1 MRYVPRM
8 WENLGVG
15 RTFDVILVVAA
26 NRRQRE
32 RLRRLFQARDGR
44 DSPLGAD
51 AVFLASLDELGR
63 PWRGGNFGASLFAV
77 QRIQRLLR
85 KRGIPLGQGRSLAVL
100 AAGQGTRAYP
110 LTAAEGGNKSMIRT
124 PACLGHRPLRMVELV
139 IAQYHQILDEVEPG
153 RIHVAAGDHLLT
165 WERPP
170 RSAGRQHVQIF
181 ASKTSFAEEAE
192 AAGLVDSRKE
202 PTWED
207 EEDLRR
213 RLAAIDVP
221 SRLPVLQS
229 LTQMG
234 LLRASAEE
242 ETLLELS
249 EKASVDSILRTF
261 VDSNGE
267 ARVNWWD
274 WSLSPEAADL
284 LLTRYGDLIGHG
296 IDLSVDVLEP
306 VTMGR
311 AEWGLRRPERNLEL
325 WDRANELFQNASM
338 SGTRPL
344 GHVGVADP
352 GEGSVFAD
360 LGTLQGMHDAYASI
374 LDRTAEGE
382 AYRSLLCAQP
392 EDGVL
397 YVGERPSSAVEV
409 EPGSIVM
416 DGRGI
421 RSGRIGAGSIVVDA
435 KVREIRT
442 TGPCIV
448 YGVRAPGGAVHMT
461 DGDVAAGVVY
471 KKMRHTVR
479 ASLFTPSNTETDS
492 TAWSSPQY
500 GNPMSFSDLQDT
512 LMQAASSFSPG
523 MGGKRSRSP
532 DRTAWRGRRMDRRVS
547 S

>member
-1 MRYVPRM
+1 M

-26 NRRQRE
+26 NRRHRE
-32 RLRRLFQARDGR
+32 RLRRLFEGRDGW
-44 DSPLGAD
+44 DTPLGAD
-51 AVFLASLDELGR
+51 AVFFASLDELGR
-63 PWRGGNFGASLFAV
+63 PWRGGNFDASLFAV
-77 QRIQRLLR
+77 QRIRRLLR

-100 AAGQGTRAYP
+100 VAGQGTRAYP

-124 PACLGHRPLRMVELV
+124 PACPGHRPLRLVELV
-139 IAQYHQILDEVEPG
+139 IAQYHQILNDVEPG
-153 RIHVAAGDHLLT
+153 RIHIAAGDHLLA
-165 WERPP
+165 WEQPP
-170 RSAGRQHVQIF
+170 RSAAGQDVQIF
-181 ASKTSFAEEAE
+181 ASKKSFAEEAE
-192 AAGLVDSRKE
+192 AAGLVDSRKN
-202 PTWED
+202 PLWED

-213 RLAAIDVP
+213 RLAGIDVP
-221 SRLPVLQS
+221 SQLPVLDS

-242 ETLLELS
+242 ENLLHLS
-249 EKASVDSILRTF
+249 EKASMASILQTF

-267 ARVNWWD
+267 PRVNWWD
-274 WSLSPEAADL
+274 WSLSPKAAEL
-284 LLTRYGDLIGHG
+284 LLTQYADVIGRG

-306 VTMGR
+306 VTMAR
-311 AEWGLRRPERNLEL
+311 AEWGLRRPERNPEL
-325 WDRANELFQNASM
+325 WDRANQLFQNASM
-338 SGTRPL
+338 SGDRPL
-344 GHVGVADP
+344 GHIGVADP

-360 LGTLQGMHDAYASI
+360 LGTLQGMHDAFASI
-374 LDRTAEGE
+374 LERTAEGE
-382 AYRSLLCAQP
+382 TYRSLLCAQP

-409 EPGSIVM
+409 EPGAIVM

-435 KVREIRT
+435 KVRELRT

-448 YGVRAPGGAVHMT
+448 YGVRAPSGAVHLT

-479 ASLFTPSNTETDS
+479 ARLFMPSTTETDP
-492 TAWSSPQY
+492 TAWSRPQY
-500 GNPMSFSDLQDT
+500 GNPMSFSDLQGT
-512 LMQAASSFSPG
+512 LMNWPSLPG
-523 MGGKRSRSP
+523 PGRDTSGPRTP
-532 DRTAWRGRRMDRRVS
+532 DRTPWRGRRMTHRVS